1 MVIENEGIS
10 CRQIET
16 CELCAEQGKVLY
28 SNLRDQLFSAPGTWA
43 IRACPKCALLWSDP
57 QPFPDQIHKL
67 YRTYYTHSGNPQ
79 FSSFRSQGKAK
90 LAKDALAKIL
100 FWKPYIFQSDNLHLQ
115 GLPPGD
121 LIEVGCGSGGF
132 LAALA
137 REGWKCH
144 GIDFDESA
152 IAEARKIPGVRA
164 EVAELTQRAFPA
176 NSFDAVVMN
185 NVIEHIWNPIATVTE
200 CYRILRPRGRLVMIT
215 PNSRA
220 LGHVLYRQD
229 WRGLEVPRHL
239 FIYNYG
245 TIRALA
251 KKTGFLNAVAFSSS
265 GGASG
270 REILKASAEIAARAK
285 RPTKATPRLTII
297 ETALGIAGIPVGEW
311 IVLIATKQA

>member
-1 MVIENEGIS
+1 MVFQNEGIS
-10 CRQIET
+10 CKRMET
-16 CELCAEQGKVLY
+16 CELCAEGKVLY
-28 SNLRDQLFSAPGTWA
+28 FDLREQLFSAPGTWA
-43 IRACPKCALLWSDP
+43 IRACLKCGLLWSDP
-57 QPFPDQIHKL
+57 QPFPDQIHKH
-67 YRTYYTHSGNPQ
+67 YRRYYTHSSSPQ
-79 FSSFRSQGKAK
+79 SSYRSQGKAK
-90 LAKDALAKIL
+90 LVKDALAKI
-100 FWKPYIFQSDNLHLQ
+100 FFSKPYIFQSDNLHLQ
-115 GLPPGD
+115 VFPPGD
-121 LIEVGCGSGGF
+121 LLEVGCGSGGF

-152 IAEARKIPGVRA
+152 IAEARKIPGVSA

-185 NVIEHIWNPIATVTE
+185 NVIEHIWNPIATVAE
-200 CYRILRPRGRLVMIT
+200 CYRILRPSGRLVMIT

-251 KKTGFLNAVAFSSS
+251 KKAGFSNAVAFSSS
-265 GGASG
+265 GGANG
-270 REILKASAEIAARAK
+270 RKIVEVSAEIAARAK
-285 RPTKATPRLTII
+285 RVTKAPPWLTII

-311 IVLIATKQA
+311 IVLITSKQA